1 MGEGWLCNIDGCI
14 SSSAGDAKLLES
26 HKAEIMAAFLCEYE
40 SNDIERNES
49 IQDMVELTIIFRLRS
64 YTKTLATFGREKKDK
79 MSTTI
84 RPKISEKNKYY
95 IDKHRYYE
103 LKHFCLQ
110 YPLWEKQ
117 YNELS
122 DFTKISDLKKNSQT
136 NKITDYTAET
146 VEKRLY
152 YRERMDMVNKAAND
166 ADIELASYIFKAVTQ
181 GLSYEALRLQMNM
194 PCSRDIYYD
203 RYRRFFYLLSKYRR

>member
-1 MGEGWLCNIDGCI
+1 
-14 SSSAGDAKLLES
+14 
-26 HKAEIMAAFLCEYE
+26 
-40 SNDIERNES
+40 
-49 IQDMVELTIIFRLRS
+49 
-64 YTKTLATFGREKKDK
+64 

-103 LKHFCLQ
+103 LKHYCLQ

-117 YNELS
+117 YNELM
-122 DFTKISDLKKNSQT
+122 DITKISDLKKSSRT

-152 YRERMDMVNKAAND
+152 YRERMDMVIKAAND
-166 ADIELASYIFKAVTQ
+166 ADTDLADYILKAVAH
-181 GLSYEALRLQMNM
+181 GLSYEALRLQLNM
-194 PCSRDIYYD
+194 PCSRDVYYD
-203 RYRRFFYLLSKYRR
+203 RYRKFFYLLSKYRR